1 MISMKNLLFS
11 SLLPL
16 IFTLL
21 CLIGCAGKHG
31 KLMESALASY
41 RVNDYEAA
49 LREAV
54 MALKYKPDYEEAQ
67 NFAPTFF
74 DAAVENRQ
82 DRIRSLA
89 SSSRRFKWD
98 GIVAEYEALIE
109 INSLVRSLPPLRHEK
124 TLQRITFNT
133 KDYTHHLNEALE
145 KAAEAH
151 YQEGIQ
157 IANSSDDAETQK
169 RAAKEFKKAD
179 TFVPGYKDARTRYQQ
194 TRSAG
199 IKRIAI
205 LTFEDKSRKRYAYG
219 AVAETITDN
228 IISSVLNNPVATE
241 FLTIVSRDRLE
252 QVLAEQDLS
261 RTRWLDRKTA
271 ASIGNVLGI
280 HEIVVGQITQIIYTP
295 PQIEETRFDRRARVK
310 KRTGTETY
318 VDKKGRTK
326 KRPKYSEVRISARV
340 VHYQLLSS
348 VSIIGSYKILDA
360 QTAELKKADNF
371 TTTHEFKAEWGR
383 FTGDKD
389 ALSSRDLALVLHD
402 EARPPIEEVMV
413 LEAANELSKKL
424 AEALKA
430 YVR

>member
-1 MISMKNLLFS
+1 MKNLLFLS
-11 SLLPL
+11 SLL
-16 IFTLL
+16 IFTVLS
-21 CLIGCAGKHG
+21 LIGCAGKHG

-41 RVNDYEAA
+41 RMNDYDTA

-54 MALKYKPDYEEAQ
+54 MALKHKPDYKEAQ

-82 DRIRSLA
+82 DRIRALT

-133 KDYTHHLNEALE
+133 KDYTHQLNEALT
-145 KAAEAH
+145 KA
-151 YQEGIQ
+151 
-157 IANSSDDAETQK
+157 AETQK
-169 RAAKEFKKAD
+169 RAAKEFKQAD
-179 TFVPGYKDARTRYQQ
+179 TFVPGYKDARTWYQQ

-205 LTFEDKSRKRYAYG
+205 LTFEDKSGKRHAYG

-228 IISSVLNNPVATE
+228 IISSILNDPVATE
-241 FLTIVSRDRLE
+241 FLTIVCRDQLE
-252 QVLAEQDLS
+252 EVLAEQDLHQ
-261 RTRWLDRKTA
+261 TRWLDRKTT
-271 ASIGNVLGI
+271 ASIGNVLGV

-295 PQIEETRFDRRARVK
+295 PQIKETGFERQVQVK
-310 KRTGTETY
+310 KRIGTETY
-318 VDKKGRTK
+318 VDKNGKTK
-326 KRPKYSEVRISARV
+326 RRRKYSEVRLSAKFI
-340 VHYQLLSS
+340 HYELHAS

-360 QTAELKKADNF
+360 QTAELKEADNF

-383 FTGDKD
+383 FTGDQGALNRKD
-389 ALSSRDLALVLHD
+389 RALVSRD
-402 EARPPIEEVMV
+402 EARPPVEEVMV
-413 LEAANELSKKL
+413 LEAANELSNTL
-424 AEALKA
+424 AEALKV
-430 YVR
+430 YVQ

>member
-1 MISMKNLLFS
+1 MKNLLFS

-16 IFTLL
+16 IFILL
-21 CLIGCAGKHG
+21 CLISCAGKHG

-41 RVNDYEAA
+41 RADDYEAA

-54 MALKYKPDYEEAQ
+54 MALKHKPDYEDAQ

-74 DAAVENRQ
+74 DAAVRNRQ
-82 DRIRSLA
+82 DRIRALT
-89 SSSRRFKWD
+89 SSPRRFKWD

-109 INSLVRSLPPLRHEK
+109 INALVRSLPPLRHEK
-124 TLQRITFNT
+124 TLERITFNT
-133 KDYTHHLNEALE
+133 KDYTHQLNEAIE

-199 IKRIAI
+199 VKRIAI
-205 LTFEDKSRKRYAYG
+205 LTFEDKSGKGYAYG
-219 AVAETITDN
+219 AIAETITDN
-228 IISSVLNNPVATE
+228 IVSSVLNDPVATE

-252 QVLAEQDLS
+252 QVLVEQDLS
-261 RTRWLDRKTA
+261 RTRWFDQETT
-271 ASIGNVLGI
+271 ASIGNVLGV
-280 HEIVVGQITQIIYTP
+280 HEIVVGQITQIIYIP
-295 PQIEETRFDRRARVK
+295 PQIEETRFNRQVWVE

-318 VDKKGRTK
+318 VDKKGKTR
-326 KRPKYSEVRISARV
+326 KRAKYSEVRISARF

-371 TTTHEFKAEWGR
+371 TTTHGFKAEWGR
-383 FTGDKD
+383 FTGDEA
-389 ALSSRDLALVLHD
+389 ALNHSDLALVSRG
-402 EARPPIEEVMV
+402 EARPPVEEVMV

-424 AEALKA
+424 AEALKV
-430 YVR
+430 YVQ

>member
-1 MISMKNLLFS
+1 MKNLPFS
-11 SLLPL
+11 NLLPL

-31 KLMESALASY
+31 KLMESAFASY
-41 RVNDYEAA
+41 RANDYDTA

-54 MALKYKPDYEEAQ
+54 MALKHKPDYEEAQ

-74 DAAVENRQ
+74 DAAVKHRQ
-82 DRIRSLA
+82 ERIRSLTL
-89 SSSRRFKWD
+89 SSRRFKWD

-109 INSLVRSLPPLRHEK
+109 INALVRSLPPLRHAK

-133 KDYTHHLNEALE
+133 KDYTHQFNETLE

-151 YQEGIQ
+151 YREGIL
-157 IANSSDDAETQK
+157 IANASDDAETQK

-205 LTFEDKSRKRYAYG
+205 LTFENKSRKRYAYG

-228 IISSVLNNPVATE
+228 IISSVLNDPVATE
-241 FLTIVSRDRLE
+241 FLMIVARDRLE
-252 QVLAEQDLS
+252 HVLAEQDLS
-261 RTRWLDRKTA
+261 QTGWLDRETA
-271 ASIGNVLGI
+271 ASLGNVLGV

-295 PQIEETRFDRRARVK
+295 PQIKETGFDRRVQVQK
-310 KRTGTETY
+310 QIGTETY
-318 VDKKGRTK
+318 IDKKGKTK
-326 KRPKYSEVRISARV
+326 RRRKYSDVWISARFMYYEL
-340 VHYQLLSS
+340 HAS
-348 VSIIGSYKILDA
+348 VSIIGSYKIFDA
-360 QTAELKKADNF
+360 QTAELKQADNF
-371 TTTHEFKAEWGR
+371 TTTHEFRAEWGK

-389 ALSSRDLALVLHD
+389 ALRHSDLVLVSRE

-413 LEAANELSKKL
+413 LEAANELSHTL